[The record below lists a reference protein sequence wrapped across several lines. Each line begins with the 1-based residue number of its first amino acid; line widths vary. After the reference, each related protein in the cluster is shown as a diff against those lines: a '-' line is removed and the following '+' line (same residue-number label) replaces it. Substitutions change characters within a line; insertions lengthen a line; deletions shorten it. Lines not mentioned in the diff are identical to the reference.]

1 MDMSTFKPNSETQK
15 PEKKALPVTT
25 GTVTKKSKT
34 LGQKFAEFFFEDM
47 TFKEATRMFVND
59 RLLPDLKDGIYS
71 LFDGFLETM
80 FYGRVKPSRKSGSG
94 GSSYTSYSSYSK
106 NDKPYRSTANRVA
119 NNFDDIIFESRA
131 DADAVLEELCNMIE
145 QYKEVSIGDF
155 YDAANVSR
163 NGFTDN
169 NFGWTSLQGAYVSRG
184 RGGWV
189 INMPKVKEL
198 K

>member
-1 MDMSTFKPNSETQK
+1 MDMNDLKPNSMTK
-15 PEKKALPVTT
+15 PEKKVQPVTT
-25 GTVTKKSKT
+25 GVVTKRPKT

-47 TFKEATRMFVND
+47 TFKEATRMFIND
-59 RLLPDLKDGIYS
+59 RLLPDLKDGLYS
-71 LFDGFLETM
+71 MFDGFLETM
-80 FYGRVKPSRKSGSG
+80 FYGRVKPSQKSGRING
-94 GSSYTSYSSYSK
+94 SYTSYSSYSK
-106 NDKPYRSTANRVA
+106 NEKPYRSTANRVA

-131 DADAVLEELCNMIE
+131 DADAVLEELCNMCE

-155 YDAANVSR
+155 YDAARVSR

-184 RGGWV
+184 RGGWIV
-189 INMPKVKEL
+189 NMPKVKEL